1 MRLNCSTNDYDMPAV
16 LLDVPATA
24 GAVSCPYT
32 LRQQAALP
40 DIHLLLLAACCCSG
54 LQQRFQ
60 FPFNDWL
67 KGSSVRQEIR
77 AAGAPAAGRVNF
89 RVAVTTSDVRGA
101 GTDANVALVLYG
113 EKGDTGERKLESSAN
128 DFERG
133 KVRGL
138 LPCAQVCV
146 NKYAGR

>member
-1 MRLNCSTNDYDMPAV
+1 MPAV

-40 DIHLLLLAACCCSG
+40 DIHLLLLAACCRSG

-77 AAGAPAAGRVNF
+77 AAGAPGSSDAAAAAAGRVNF

-146 NKYAGR
+146 YKYAGR